1 MAIHPFGIKDSK
13 VVELLSNADLN
24 ADKDI
29 HRGLLS
35 DGMKECSEQ
44 FFDTHFNK
52 GYEGGSICRFPDK

>member
-1 MAIHPFGIKDSK
+1 M
-13 VVELLSNADLN
+13 VELLSNADLN